1 MPMDYTQNYMANI
14 KLLSCVVIVS
24 CMFTLIACAQGSSST
39 YGHLG
44 NTGKKF
50 TAVTKMSSKDWDNPQ
65 ELERVWQASF
75 VRVPT
80 EDGEPIKSTIA
91 TLDPA
96 SLVGVKKLPTVIYL
110 HGCSGFWPG
119 TIRRLDFLAEN
130 GFAVIAPPSFAREK
144 YTQSCDIY
152 RHTGGFYRDTIK
164 IRQNDAGNTIEK
176 AKQLPWVDENNVFLL
191 GLSEGGITTATFS
204 AKNDKQFVNARVVE
218 GWTCNASWKEY
229 HGVNAPKSEPVLTLL
244 GSKDP
249 WFQNPYTDGECT
261 GLLDK
266 NNGSKSIVYRKGNL
280 SYTHELLD
288 HEEAKKPVIEFLQKH
303 LR

>member
-1 MPMDYTQNYMANI
+1 MVNTR
-14 KLLSCVVIVS
+14 LLSCI
-24 CMFTLIACAQGSSST
+24 LIIIHLCTSFACARGSSSS

-44 NTGKKF
+44 NNGKKF
-50 TAVTKMSSKDWDNPQ
+50 TAVSKMSNKNWDDPQ

-75 VRVPT
+75 VRIPI
-80 EDGEPIKSTIA
+80 EGGEPIKSTIA
-91 TLDPA
+91 TLDSK
-96 SLVGVKKLPTVIYL
+96 SLLAIKTYPTVIYL

-130 GFAVIAPPSFAREK
+130 GFAVIAPPSFARNK

-152 RHTGGFYRDTIK
+152 RYTGGFYRDTIK
-164 IRQNDAGNTIEK
+164 IRQNDAGNAIEK

-218 GWTCNASWKEY
+218 GWTCNSSWKEY

-261 GLLDK
+261 DLLDK
-266 NNGSKSIVYRKGNL
+266 SNGSKSIVYRTGNL

-288 HEEAKKPVIEFLQKH
+288 HEEVKELVIEFLQQH

>member
-1 MPMDYTQNYMANI
+1 MDSMRNYMASI
-14 KLLSCVVIVS
+14 KPLSILSLFICALLGTS
-24 CMFTLIACAQGSSST
+24 ACAQNVNSYS
-39 YGHLG
+39 HLG
-44 NTGKKF
+44 NSGKKF
-50 TAVTKMSSKDWDNPQ
+50 TAISKMSSKDWDNPQ

-75 VRVPT
+75 VRIPAA
-80 EDGEPIKSTIA
+80 DGRIIKTTVSI
-91 TLDPA
+91 LDSHP
-96 SLVGVKKLPTVIYL
+96 LDEVKKHPTIIYL
-110 HGCSGFWPG
+110 HGCSGFWAG

-144 YTQSCDIY
+144 YTQSCDITK
-152 RHTGGFYRDTIK
+152 HAGGLYRDTIK

-176 AKQLPWVDENNVFLL
+176 AKQLPWVDEKNVFLL

-204 AKNDKQFVNARVVE
+204 AKNNKQFVNARVVE
-218 GWTCNASWKEY
+218 GWTCTSSWREY

-249 WFQNPYTDGECT
+249 WFQNPYTNGECT
-261 GLLDK
+261 GYLDK
-266 NNGSKSIVYRKGNL
+266 SNGSASIVYRQGEL

-288 HEEAKKPVIEFLQKH
+288 HEEVKMPVIEFLKQH